1 VPEVEDPAVVVFV
14 ADEDVDM
21 LWLVEEWPG
30 SALLR

>member
-1 VPEVEDPAVVVFV
+1 VPEVEDPVAVVL
-14 ADEDVDM
+14 EDVGV